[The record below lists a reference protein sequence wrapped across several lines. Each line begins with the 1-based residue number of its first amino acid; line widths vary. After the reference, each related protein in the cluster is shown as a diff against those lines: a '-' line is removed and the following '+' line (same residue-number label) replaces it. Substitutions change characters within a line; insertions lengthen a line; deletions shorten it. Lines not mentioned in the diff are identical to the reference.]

1 MKEIIVDTGDKK
13 YSVYID
19 NNINKFHT
27 LFEKNRIKISEKIFI
42 VTDSLVYELY
52 KDIIEHIKSENNC
65 KVFCIAQG
73 EKEKNIY
80 TIQNVYDFLLEND
93 ANKNSTII
101 AFGGGNVGDLVGF
114 VASTYMGG
122 IKLVNVPT
130 TLLSQVD
137 SCIGGKVRFN
147 YGNVKDLIGNFYNP
161 VFVYVCTRF
170 LKTLS
175 NKEFKNGL
183 GEVVKYGVIGDVE
196 LLNFINL
203 NYKYIL
209 ERENDKLGHIV
220 KECLRIKSEVLFGEF
235 RNKGLTN
242 VLDFG
247 HIIAHGIEMSSKF
260 TVSYGEAVGLGILVS
275 IKLSQNKFTIP
286 LDTYGKVES
295 ILKKLS
301 MPVKYKVDNYSSFMY
316 AINHDKKNNDKL
328 KFVLLEYKERCKTK
342 VEVSEEEIKMALK
355 ESINRG

>member
-1 MKEIIVDTGDKK
+1 MKEIIVDTVDKK

-42 VTDSLVYELY
+42 VTDRLVYELY

-65 KVFCIAQG
+65 KIFCIAQG

-80 TIQNVYDFLLEND
+80 TIQNLYDFLLEND

-101 AFGGGNVGDLVGF
+101 AFGGGTVGDLAGF

-161 VFVYVCTRF
+161 IFVYVCTRF

-220 KECLRIKSEVLFGEF
+220 KECLRIKSEVLFGEC

-247 HIIAHGIEMSSKF
+247 HIIAYGIEMSSKF
-260 TVSYGEAVGLGILVS
+260 TVSYGEAVGLGMLVS
-275 IKLSQNKFTIP
+275 IKLSQNKFNIP

-328 KFVLLEYKERCKTK
+328 KFVLLEDNERCKAK